1 MWVMKSIDKRE
12 LDAYRALGTVE
23 ELKARLSSPY
33 PDDDDLA
40 PLPFSDDPAQ
50 ASVEAYE
57 DEWDD
62 RVYPGL
68 LCEEA

>member
-23 ELKARLSSPY
+23 ELKRRLSSPY
-33 PDDDDLA
+33 PDDDGLA
-40 PLPFSDDPAQ
+40 PLPYPDPAQ
-50 ASVEAYE
+50 QSVDAYE
-57 DEWDD
+57 DCWHDE
-62 RVYPGL
+62 RVHTGL